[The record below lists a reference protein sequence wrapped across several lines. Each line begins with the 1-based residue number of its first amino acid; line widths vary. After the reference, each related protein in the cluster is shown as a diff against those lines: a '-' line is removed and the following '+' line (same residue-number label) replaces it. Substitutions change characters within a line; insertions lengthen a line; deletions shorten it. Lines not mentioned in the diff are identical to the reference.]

1 MKRLWLCF
9 LLCLCTLPAWAA
21 EQDDYLYFRDVSIS
35 PYQNLREFFDMP
47 NRAGLY
53 QITLVSDS
61 VGPLTFTIS
70 RVEGDVEK
78 QVKQVRSYA
87 VGDHEFHYRFNNP
100 TGEDDLLVEIANS
113 NPILGAKLSVI
124 VVELPKAE

>member
-1 MKRLWLCF
+1 MRLCLCF
-9 LLCLCTLPAWAA
+9 LLCLSSIPTWAA

-47 NRAGLY
+47 NRAGFY

-70 RVEGDVEK
+70 RVEGDIEK
-78 QVKQVRSYA
+78 QVKQVRSYT
-87 VGDHEFHYRFNNP
+87 VGDHEFHYSFDNP

-113 NPILGAKLSVI
+113 NPILGANLSVI
-124 VVELPKAE
+124 VVELPKQ

>member
-1 MKRLWLCF
+1 MMRLWF
-9 LLCLCTLPAWAA
+9 LLLCALLVTPALAA
-21 EQDDYLYFRDVSIS
+21 EQEDYLYFRDVSIS
-35 PYQNLREFFDMP
+35 PYQKLREFFDMP

-70 RVEGDVEK
+70 RVVGDVEK
-78 QVKQVRSYA
+78 VVKKVRSYA
-87 VGDHEFHYRFNNP
+87 VGDHEFHYSFDNS

-113 NPILGAKLSVI
+113 NPVLGANLSVI
-124 VVELPKAE
+124 VVELPEP

>member
-1 MKRLWLCF
+1 MMRLWLCALF
-9 LLCLCTLPAWAA
+9 CLCSVSAWAA
-21 EQDDYLYFRDVSIS
+21 EQEDYLYFRDVSIS

-47 NRAGLY
+47 NRAGSY

-70 RVEGDVEK
+70 RVEGDLET
-78 QVKQVRSYA
+78 QVKQIRSYA
-87 VGDHEFHYRFNNP
+87 VGDHEFHYAFDNP

-113 NPILGAKLSVI
+113 NPILGVNLSVI
-124 VVELPKAE
+124 VVELPKQ

>member
-1 MKRLWLCF
+1 MMRLYLCF
-9 LLCLCTLPAWAA
+9 LLCLSSMPAWAA
-21 EQDDYLYFRDVSIS
+21 EQDDYLYFRDVSIA

-47 NRAGLY
+47 NRPGSY

-70 RVEGDVEK
+70 RVEGDMET

-87 VGDHEFHYRFNNP
+87 VDDHEFHYAFNNP

-124 VVELPKAE
+124 VVELPKQ